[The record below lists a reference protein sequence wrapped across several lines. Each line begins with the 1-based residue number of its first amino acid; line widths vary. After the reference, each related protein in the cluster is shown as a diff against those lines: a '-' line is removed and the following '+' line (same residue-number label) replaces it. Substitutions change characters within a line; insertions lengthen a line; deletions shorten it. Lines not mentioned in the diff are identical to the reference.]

1 MKLRC
6 ERALVAGVLR
16 ENVALEVDDQ
26 GTLVA
31 LGDAT
36 GEERSVQG
44 LVLPGLPN
52 LHSHAFQRAMAGNAE
67 VAEGSERSFWGWR
80 EQMYRL
86 AAGVDEESLAS
97 IAAWAGVEM
106 LEAGYTEVAEFHYL
120 HGAATGHAGALPAG
134 SGAGAPATMATAL
147 AMCTAAREGARLA
160 GIRQLLLPT
169 LYQQGN
175 FDGHP
180 LEGAQQRFSLATDAF
195 LRLFDELRSQEGRLQ
210 STGIALHSLRAV
222 SPGAIAEVAAHAA
235 RVGCPVHIHVAEQ
248 PREVD
253 DCLAALGARPVRW
266 LLESGLLTPRWCLVH
281 ATHVTPAELAGIAAS
296 GAVVGLCP
304 STEANLGDARFPL
317 DEFIAAGGRFGIGS
331 DSNASIDPREEL
343 RMLEYTLRLWRERR
357 TLCATTSEPHVGS
370 HLYQQALAGGAQ
382 ACGGARGL
390 EVGAPADFIVIDSA
404 RAELAGVH
412 PDALLDAW
420 VFAPRPGL
428 VRDVWVGGTQVV
440 RNGHHV
446 AREALARRY
455 RSAIVELRK
464 AGIP

>member
-1 MKLRC
+1 VKLRC

-16 ENVALEVDDQ
+16 DNVALEVDDQ
-26 GTLVA
+26 GTVVA
-31 LGDAT
+31 VGDAT

-44 LVLPGLPN
+44 LVLPGMPN

-67 VAEGSERSFWGWR
+67 VAAGSERSFWGWR

-86 AAGVDEESLAS
+86 AAGVDEEALAS

-106 LEAGYTEVAEFHYL
+106 LEAGYTGVAEFHYL
-120 HGAATGHAGALPAG
+120 HGAAPGMST
-134 SGAGAPATMATAL
+134 GAGATRPGDPASPATAL
-147 AMCTAAREGARLA
+147 SMCTAAREGARLA

-180 LEGAQQRFSLATDAF
+180 LEGAQRRFGMGTDAF
-195 LRLFDELRSQEGRLQ
+195 LRLFDELRSGEGRLQ

-222 SPGAIAEVAAHAA
+222 PPGAIAEVAAHAA
-235 RVGCPVHIHVAEQ
+235 RAGCPVHIHVAEQ

-266 LLESGLLTPRWCLVH
+266 LLESGHLTPRWCLVH

-304 STEANLGDARFPL
+304 STEANLGDGRFPL

-343 RMLEYTLRLWRERR
+343 RTLEYTLRLWRERR
-357 TLCATTSEPHVGS
+357 TLCASASDPHVGS
-370 HLYQQALAGGAQ
+370 FLYQQALAGGAQ

-390 EVGAPADFIVIDSA
+390 EVGAQADLIVLDTA

-428 VRDVWVGGTQVV
+428 VRDVWVSGIQLV

-455 RSAIVELRK
+455 RSAIAQMHQ